1 MVRLILQG
9 KGTNNIQHLQE
20 KIKEKASAIVI
31 FFLLNNKKYDCD
43 TTTIKVIPQSYF
55 FKQLLLY

>member
-20 KIKEKASAIVI
+20 KIKKTQCANSTHNTTGTYII
-31 FFLLNNKKYDCD
+31 KQKK
-43 TTTIKVIPQSYF
+43 
-55 FKQLLLY
+55 